1 MTIILIITCCLSI
14 LLNRRLI
21 RKIREYRT
29 QIVLYRQRNEIL
41 MTANSVLKSRT
52 ISKFQTIE
60 AIILEAEIEEDYE
73 TAAILRDL
81 LKSKEGGFDE
91 I

>member
-1 MTIILIITCCLSI
+1 
-14 LLNRRLI
+14 
-21 RKIREYRT
+21 
-29 QIVLYRQRNEIL
+29 